1 MYIFKSE
8 DAMNKSEKAK
18 SIFNDFNCAQSVLAA
33 FSSDF
38 GLSDEI
44 SYKIAGS
51 FGGGLGRSGKTCGA
65 VSGALMVLGLRYAQ
79 TKPGEAE
86 KKEKNYEMVR
96 EFIKK
101 FTAKNG
107 SCVCAELLGYD
118 ISTPEGAKAAKEKGL
133 FSTVCGRVVGDAAE
147 IVETLL

>member
-1 MYIFKSE
+1 
-8 DAMNKSEKAK
+8 MNKSEKAK
-18 SIFNDFNCAQSVLAA
+18 SIFSSYNCAQSVLAA
-33 FSSDF
+33 FGNDF
-38 GLSDEI
+38 GLSDEM
-44 SYKIAGS
+44 SFKIAGS

-79 TKPGEAE
+79 TQPGDNEQ
-86 KKEKNYEMVR
+86 KDKNYEMVR
-96 EFIKK
+96 TFIKR
-101 FTAKNG
+101 FTEKNG

-133 FSTVCGRVVGDAAE
+133 FSTVCSKVVGDAAE